1 MMTIRRSVAVLAVVT
16 AATLAVPGRTAAQ
29 SESPAA
35 QADPGLP
42 VILAVGESTTE
53 GYGVRRDLSYPAQLQ
68 KELDKRGYRYRVVN
82 HGVSGSTTFDAL
94 LRFDRGLALRPKI
107 VLIALG
113 GNDGGN
119 RVRPEATR
127 ANLTKMMSL
136 FKRAGAEVFLFDR
149 NIRGAEGMFAD
160 LAKEQHAI
168 LLPPLTTGVA
178 GNPDLLIGD
187 QSHPNAE
194 GYTIIVG
201 NLLKHLEPYLQK
213 QQLAQEQTRK

>member
-1 MMTIRRSVAVLAVVT
+1 MLTIRQAVAVLAVVT
-16 AATLAVPGRTAAQ
+16 TAAVVPRYVAAQ
-29 SESPAA
+29 TESPAV
-35 QADPGLP
+35 QPGTERP
-42 VILAVGESTTE
+42 VILAVGESTTA
-53 GYGVRRDLSYPAQLQ
+53 GYGVPSDLSYPAQLQ
-68 KELDKRGYRYRVVN
+68 KELDKRGYHYRVAN

-94 LRFDRGLALRPKI
+94 GRFDRGLALRPKI

-149 NIRGAEGMFAD
+149 NIRGTEGMFAE

-187 QSHPNAE
+187 QSHPNAD

-201 NLLKHLEPYLQK
+201 NLLKVLEPYLQK
-213 QQLAQEQTRK
+213 QQLAQEHR

>member
-1 MMTIRRSVAVLAVVT
+1 MMTIRQTVAVLAVVAT
-16 AATLAVPGRTAAQ
+16 AMVAAPRETAAQ
-29 SESPAA
+29 SESPAV
-35 QADPGLP
+35 QVDPRP

-68 KELDKRGYRYRVVN
+68 KELDKRGYHYRVVN

-119 RVRPEATR
+119 RVPPEATR

-149 NIRGAEGMFAD
+149 NIRGTEGMFAE

-194 GYTIIVG
+194 GYTIIVA
-201 NLLKHLEPYLQK
+201 NLLKDLEPYLQK

>member
-1 MMTIRRSVAVLAVVT
+1 MMTIRQSMAVLAVAAT
-16 AATLAVPGRTAAQ
+16 AALAVPGQAAAQ
-29 SESPAA
+29 TENPAPA
-35 QADPGLP
+35 GPDRP

-68 KELDKRGYRYRVVN
+68 KELDKRGYHYRVVN
-82 HGVSGSTTFDAL
+82 HGVSGSTTYDAL

-136 FKRAGAEVFLFDR
+136 YKRAGAEVFLFDR
-149 NIRGAEGMFAD
+149 NIRGSEGMFAD

-194 GYTIIVG
+194 GYTIIVT
-201 NLLKHLEPYLQK
+201 NLLKDLEPYLQK

>member
-1 MMTIRRSVAVLAVVT
+1 MMTIRQSVAVLAMTTT
-16 AATLAVPGRTAAQ
+16 ALAMPRY
-29 SESPAA
+29 SAA
-35 QADPGLP
+35 QAESGAADTASERP

-68 KELDKRGYRYRVVN
+68 KELDKRGYHYRVVN

-94 LRFDRGLALRPKI
+94 QRLDRGLFLRPKI

-113 GNDGGN
+113 GNDGGGQ
-119 RVRPEATR
+119 VPPQATR
-127 ANLTKMMSL
+127 ANLTKMMTL
-136 FKRAGAEVFLFDR
+136 YRRTGAQVFLADR
-149 NIRGAEGMFAD
+149 KIRGAEGMFAE
-160 LAKEQHAI
+160 LAKEQGAI
-168 LLPPLTTGVA
+168 LMPPLTTGVA

-187 QSHPNAE
+187 QTHPNAE

-201 NLLKHLEPYLQK
+201 NLLKVLEPYLQK

>member
-1 MMTIRRSVAVLAVVT
+1 MMTIRQSAAVLAVVT
-16 AATLAVPGRTAAQ
+16 TAAVAAPRGAAAQ
-29 SESPAA
+29 SESPAV
-35 QADPGLP
+35 QADPRP

-68 KELDKRGYRYRVVN
+68 KELDKRGYHYRVVN

-119 RVRPEATR
+119 RVKPEATR

-136 FKRAGAEVFLFDR
+136 FRRAGAEVFLFDR
-149 NIRGAEGMFAD
+149 SIRGTEGMFAE

-194 GYTIIVG
+194 GYTIIVA
-201 NLLKHLEPYLQK
+201 NLLKDLEPYLQK